1 VARDWYALGLLASAL
16 VSGCSGSSGVDA
28 AEAADA
34 APAPQAAR
42 PAKATV
48 RVASADPTTAAD
60 SLERTREIEV
70 MRETFTYQGGARD
83 PFNSLVTG
91 LSTGPELADLQLVGI
106 YEDMRTP
113 SNSVVVLREKK
124 QDGKRYKLRAGDH
137 LGRIRLAQI
146 RPREAVFMIQD
157 LGFERQETLS
167 LRKQE
172 EATP

>member
-1 VARDWYALGLLASAL
+1 VARDWYTLGLFAAIA
-16 VSGCSGSSGVDA
+16 VSGCSGGAAIDA

-34 APAPQAAR
+34 VPTAQTMR
-42 PAKATV
+42 PARARMAAATD
-48 RVASADPTTAAD
+48 SSGAAD
-60 SLERTREIEV
+60 SLQRAREVEV
-70 MRETFTYQGGARD
+70 MRETFAYQGGARD

-106 YEDMRTP
+106 YEDLRTP
-113 SNSVVVLREKK
+113 SNSVVVLRHKV
-124 QDGKRYKLRAGDH
+124 DAKRYKMRAGDH
-137 LGRIRLAQI
+137 LGRLRLAQI
-146 RPREAVFMIQD
+146 RPRDAVFMIQD